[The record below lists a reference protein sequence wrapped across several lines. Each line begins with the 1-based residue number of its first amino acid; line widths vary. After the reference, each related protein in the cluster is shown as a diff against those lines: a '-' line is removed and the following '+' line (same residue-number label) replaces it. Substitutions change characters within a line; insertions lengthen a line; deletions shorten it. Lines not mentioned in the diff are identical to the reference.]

1 MTRLILRPL
10 LISIWLF
17 CAVIVTV
24 LVIKRLPEPSASLI
38 FVQQDHTI
46 GYYDPDFNL
55 TLYQRGRG
63 DDEAW
68 PMPDDMQ
75 LVHQH
80 LYVTPRSTQTGVDLF
95 LVSQSSNQILRQL
108 THIDEFPP
116 AAQRD
121 NGNPLWSPDDRWI
134 SFTSSDSPDGIGIF
148 VIHPDGSQLQ
158 EAADKLGTYPPLIRW
173 GSVPELNFA
182 GALPFL
188 LISVVGLA
196 GFALRRRSISPI
208 YRKFGKSIWVIG
220 I

>member
-1 MTRLILRPL
+1 M
-10 LISIWLF
+10 
-17 CAVIVTV
+17 IVGV
-24 LVIKRLPEPSASLI
+24 LVLQRLPTPSATLI

-55 TLYQRGRG
+55 TLYERDRG
-63 DDEAW
+63 DDEDW
-68 PMPDDMQ
+68 PTPDDIQ

-80 LYVTPRSTQTGVDLF
+80 LYVMPRSTQTGVDLF
-95 LVSQSSNQILRQL
+95 LISQSSNQILRQL
-108 THIDEFPP
+108 THSSDFPP

-134 SFTSSDSPDGIGIF
+134 SFTSSDAPDGIGIF
-148 VIHPDGSQLQ
+148 VIHPDGSHLQ

-173 GSVPELNFA
+173 GSVPELNFV

-188 LISVVGLA
+188 LISGLGLVIFGLKRWRIA
-196 GFALRRRSISPI
+196 PI
-208 YRKFGKSIWVIG
+208 YRKFGKSTWVIG